1 MTSRLRGAALLIAVL
16 AVPLAFDA
24 ALRAVDFGLALRV
37 WTVAAGAVLAAA
49 LVGAAGDRYERAP
62 VARLFARRRRLEE
75 DERPPSLAEVERA
88 LEFSTWS
95 AGEVDRRLRPLLRE
109 VARHRLRTRH
119 GLDLDADQA
128 AVQSRL
134 GPQLYALT
142 RPAPAHSPLREPGLP
157 VATLRAAVEALEE
170 L

>member
-1 MTSRLRGAALLIAVL
+1 M
-16 AVPLAFDA
+16 
-24 ALRAVDFGLALRV
+24 
-37 WTVAAGAVLAAA
+37 
-49 LVGAAGDRYERAP
+49 
-62 VARLFARRRRLEE
+62 
-75 DERPPSLAEVERA
+75 ERA

-128 AVQSRL
+128 VVQSWL
-134 GPQLYALT
+134 VPHLYELT
-142 RPAPAHSPLREPGLP
+142 RPAPARSPLREPGLP